1 MYNRPLVFS
10 SACIG
15 MLLFGVSI
23 VSLGTVNAFLAAKF
37 SLTQMAVG
45 SLAALL
51 PFGILTGSV
60 VFGPVVDRYGYR
72 FPLIFSSLF
81 IFAGFE
87 MIAFTLSFA
96 VIQSAFFLVGLGGGV
111 LNGGTNALVADITT
125 EGKGA
130 SLSLLGVFFGVGALG
145 MPALTGLLLSMA
157 SYETIIACVG
167 LGVLIP
173 VSVFA
178 FITLPAPKQ
187 ARGFAL
193 KNRISLLK
201 HPALLLLSFALFF
214 QSGLE
219 GMANNWGT
227 MYLQY
232 ELNMPVEHSLFGLTL
247 LAASLT
253 LARLFLGFL
262 LRRYRPGT
270 ITITCI
276 GLTFTGGL
284 VLGLASATWQAM
296 LGFALIGVGFAP
308 VFPVVLGF
316 IGDLFADLSG
326 TAFGVALVI
335 ALSGSTIL
343 NYSVGALAQ
352 SAGIGIYPWIHLGAT
367 VALAL
372 LFFSAK
378 RRLSKTRNS

>member
-253 LARLFLGFL
+253 IARLLLGL
-262 LRRYRPGT
+262 LLGKFHPGT
-270 ITITCI
+270 ITMTCI
-276 GLTFTGGL
+276 GLTFAGGL
-284 VLGLASATWQAM
+284 VVGLASATWQAM
-296 LGFALIGVGFAP
+296 LGFVLIGVGFAP

-326 TAFGVALVI
+326 TAFGMALVI
-335 ALSGSTIL
+335 ALAGSTIL

>member
-130 SLSLLGVFFGVGALG
+130 SLSLLGVFFGIGALG

-157 SYETIIACVG
+157 SYETIIASVG
-167 LGVLIP
+167 IGVVIP
-173 VSVFA
+173 VAVFA
-178 FITLPAPKQ
+178 VITLPAPKQ